1 MKHLLL
7 YTFLVKVYLHKKVNK
22 KDNEYII
29 ELVWVFLIQVLK
41 VSWNLVIAVTKRIE
55 QSDALGDGVFAL
67 VLIDAISIVWII
79 I

>member
-29 ELVWVFLIQVLK
+29 ELV
-41 VSWNLVIAVTKRIE
+41 
-55 QSDALGDGVFAL
+55 
-67 VLIDAISIVWII
+67 
-79 I
+79 